1 MISQV
6 QKKQEKI
13 KSQRDKAQKE
23 LSDKVQKLDS
33 QKTMMAPDAL
43 QAKADELKLEEI
55 AKNQELQ
62 QELRKIDAGL
72 AAARAEI
79 LKSLS
84 PILKDIMTEKGSI
97 AILERSAVL
106 IGSPDVD
113 ITDTATKRL
122 DGVLSSVKVEAPAK

>member
-62 QELRKIDAGL
+62 QEL
-72 AAARAEI
+72 
-79 LKSLS
+79 
-84 PILKDIMTEKGSI
+84 PQN
-97 AILERSAVL
+97 
-106 IGSPDVD
+106 
-113 ITDTATKRL
+113 
-122 DGVLSSVKVEAPAK
+122 

>member
-6 QKKQEKI
+6 QKKQEAI
-13 KSQRDKAQKE
+13 KSQRDKAQKD

-84 PILKDIMTEKGSI
+84 
-97 AILERSAVL
+97 RF
-106 IGSPDVD
+106 
-113 ITDTATKRL
+113 
-122 DGVLSSVKVEAPAK
+122 